1 MEMAAQIV
9 MRCFKKG
16 KNFQYIYTPIREALD
31 RDPAVA
37 ADEAFRRWVH
47 LVQYDDRRD
56 LHSEG
61 RPSKK
66 MTSKRPRPPSP
77 VSIEDSEDDQSLDE
91 RPRKQSRPSQ
101 ASSKPSASSTR
112 PSSSSSSSSAPAA
125 TLPPQRL
132 ARLPHR
138 LREYVTLLGYA
149 SFTREEQNL
158 ILSSTEERTAIFHGM
173 MAMLAT
179 GSPRVINLARIY
191 RHFFNPGEV
200 PSYAVRAISDVLAAH
215 PDLADSELYRNFVGA
230 INVDVL
236 LYNQPYVPPPPPSST
251 RSRTPTQPFN
261 ITSTSDMSYDS
272 EGGGR
277 RRVQPAQQPRRHQSQ
292 QREDP

>member
-1 MEMAAQIV
+1 M
-9 MRCFKKG
+9 
-16 KNFQYIYTPIREALD
+16 
-31 RDPAVA
+31 
-37 ADEAFRRWVH
+37 
-47 LVQYDDRRD
+47 
-56 LHSEG
+56 
-61 RPSKK
+61 
-66 MTSKRPRPPSP
+66 
-77 VSIEDSEDDQSLDE
+77 
-91 RPRKQSRPSQ
+91 
-101 ASSKPSASSTR
+101 
-112 PSSSSSSSSAPAA
+112 
-125 TLPPQRL
+125 
-132 ARLPHR
+132 
-138 LREYVTLLGYA
+138 LGFA
-149 SFTREEQNL
+149 SFTREERNL

-191 RHFFNPGEV
+191 RHFFNPGGV

-215 PDLADSELYRNFVGA
+215 LELATSDLYRTFVGA

-277 RRVQPAQQPRRHQSQ
+277 RRAQPAQQPLRHQSQ
-292 QREDP
+292 QREEYEPSVSSRQGAAGGSDEEQESEHSDDGSDAEVHQHC